1 VGMKF
6 SARQSDWKVPQRRDH
21 AFFCSVSII
30 WLLVDRYKCLGTD
43 VNFSMACAAER
54 DEILF
59 HIASQQAARL
69 HVMDLQIL
77 GTSASLASPAITV
90 EYSPTKPLIGIQI
103 QAKPRISLEG

>member
-1 VGMKF
+1 LGFDKPIANRMQPDRSAVLLKIHASRIYPRSASGFKMLASEMDF
-6 SARQSDWKVPQRRDH
+6 SVT
-21 AFFCSVSII
+21 
-30 WLLVDRYKCLGTD
+30 Y
-43 VNFSMACAAER
+43 AAQG

-69 HVMDLQIL
+69 HVMDVQIL

-90 EYSPTKPLIGIQI
+90 EYLLAKPLIGIRI